1 MCVCVC
7 VRIGG
12 VYTCACEDGRC
23 ICEDGSVFTCACVL
37 TLIAFS
43 SPPKT
48 FSSVTDCLAY
58 FSSHGLV
65 ELPNTNI
72 DEDSYQLPRVTPIN
86 PIVSY
91 TT

>member
-1 MCVCVC
+1 MCVHTCVC
-7 VRIGG
+7 EDERCVRMGG
-12 VYTCACEDGRC
+12 VCT
-23 ICEDGSVFTCACVL
+23 CVL
-37 TLIAFS
+37 TLIAFSS

-48 FSSVTDCLAY
+48 FSSVTECLAY
-58 FSSHGLV
+58 FSTHGLV
-65 ELPNTNI
+65 ELPNTNT

>member
-1 MCVCVC
+1 MCM
-7 VRIGG
+7 
-12 VYTCACEDGRC
+12 
-23 ICEDGSVFTCACVL
+23 CEDGSVCTCVCVRMGGVCTCACVRMGVCVHVL

-48 FSSVTDCLAY
+48 FSLVTDCLAY
-58 FSSHGLV
+58 FSTHGLV
-65 ELPNTNI
+65 ELPNTSV

-91 TT
+91 TM